1 MVSGEDAL
9 NLLDQISHMIV
20 FKDKKEEKEI
30 TESFIRMRNR
40 FAYHIDQAAPVELKY
55 HKGKYGS
62 KYDSWTCRNC
72 GCGITH
78 GVVQNFC
85 WNCGHRL
92 AWDPLNKININLRA
106 EAVCCFRPLFSSPIT
121 LQAKS
126 KIPEKISNYVAYYL
140 QNGIIIILTLIFI
153 YPLFKPYLRLFLL

>member
-1 MVSGEDAL
+1 MSKSFGAMVSGEDAL

-20 FKDKKEEKEI
+20 LKEKKEEKEI

-92 AWDPLNKININLRA
+92 AWDNPR
-106 EAVCCFRPLFSSPIT
+106 C
-121 LQAKS
+121 
-126 KIPEKISNYVAYYL
+126 
-140 QNGIIIILTLIFI
+140 LT
-153 YPLFKPYLRLFLL
+153 KGK